1 MNKRMV
7 TMAAGGALVGAA
19 LVGIPTLAMAGQD
32 IPAAEPTSSPSPGAQ
47 ETGSM
52 MSDPELM
59 DQMKN
64 IMSEMMADEDMREQM
79 RSMMSDVMGDMGMG
93 MDSGDMGKGSGGMGS
108 SGMGMDSGDMG
119 MGMGSGDMGPGE
131 SRGAPEGTDTP

>member
-7 TMAAGGALVGAA
+7 AMAAGGALAGAA
-19 LVGIPTLAMAGQD
+19 VVGLPALAVAGQD
-32 IPAAEPTSSPSPGAQ
+32 TPRAEPTSTSSPDAQ
-47 ETGSM
+47 EMGSM

-64 IMSEMMADEDMREQM
+64 FMSEMMADEDMRAQM

-93 MDSGDMGKGSGGMGS
+93 SGGMGSGEMGMGSGSGGMGS
-108 SGMGMDSGDMG
+108 G
-119 MGMGSGDMGPGE
+119 GMGSGDSPSE
-131 SRGAPEGTDTP
+131 PEGDQTP